1 MKNICNFAATSIL
14 DGGKYRPVCNG
25 LFLCPAA
32 NNMRF
37 RTPVWCFNEPTA
49 VKVEVNGKGGAV
61 FYFSQNKKNLSVMT
75 STEKQRLKG
84 KTIPQS
90 NTSAHETGTSD
101 LVSSALM
108 ESMSKLREIRKS
120 IDTFWEQNPSL
131 EDIAIEKYIC
141 FDNEIGNAA
150 YNLSEIIRAEFMENF
165 FYKN

>member
-1 MKNICNFAATSIL
+1 MPRTTKNAS
-14 DGGKYRPVCNG
+14 K
-25 LFLCPAA
+25 A
-32 NNMRF
+32 NNSSR
-37 RTPVWCFNEPTA
+37 
-49 VKVEVNGKGGAV
+49 
-61 FYFSQNKKNLSVMT
+61 T
-75 STEKQRLKG
+75 STF
-84 KTIPQS
+84 
-90 NTSAHETGTSD
+90 AHETGTSD

-131 EDIAIEKYIC
+131 EDIVIEEYIC